1 MNGRNTIV
9 KIWLLIFLLI
19 NSFNVKSQTLKSYQ
33 GEFNNGT
40 AKYSYYEDENFNRIL
55 QGSFSYICNLYNV
68 KGEFL
73 SDKQTGKWNITAT
86 NKVYSNIRAKI
97 LINTNISGNFK
108 EGNLDGQWIYSNSM
122 RLWNDFTNKYESDD
136 DKETSTAN
144 FIGNK
149 FVGKISYSQNWPEIL
164 KIEGQF
170 NNSGILEG
178 TWSFDS
184 KSMKG
189 IIKYM
194 NGVAYLRLLQDNTT
208 GEKLLYRDS
217 TVFVK
222 QFWSNIDTTTNTAIV
237 NGKVYFPQKVRIL
250 NRHSTEGIMYP
261 GYSRYDELVN
271 PAITLWTSE
280 SITLY
285 GNQGLTS
292 PLCCYKTKI
301 NEPPYCYE
309 IIIKEKWLKN

>member
-1 MNGRNTIV
+1 MNSKNVIV
-9 KIWLLIFLLI
+9 KTCLLIFLLT
-19 NSFNVKSQTLKSYQ
+19 NSFNVKCQTLKSYQ

-40 AKYSYYEDENFNRIL
+40 AKYSYYEDKDFNRIL
-55 QGSFSYICNLYNV
+55 QGPFSYIGNLFNV

-73 SDKQTGKWNITAT
+73 ADKQTGKWNITAT
-86 NKVYSNIRAKI
+86 NKVYSNIRAKV

-108 EGNLDGQWIYSNSM
+108 DGNFDGQWLYSNSM
-122 RLWNDFTNKYESDD
+122 RLWNDFTNKYEADD
-136 DKETSTAN
+136 DKETATAN
-144 FIGNK
+144 FIENK

-164 KIEGQF
+164 NIEGQF
-170 NNSGILEG
+170 NNSGMLEG

-184 KSMKG
+184 KSSKG

-217 TVFVK
+217 TAFVK

-237 NGKVYFPQKVRIL
+237 NGKVYYPQKVQIL

-261 GYSRYDELVN
+261 GYSRYNELVN

-285 GNQGLTS
+285 GNQGLSS
-292 PLCCYKTKI
+292 PLYCYKTKI